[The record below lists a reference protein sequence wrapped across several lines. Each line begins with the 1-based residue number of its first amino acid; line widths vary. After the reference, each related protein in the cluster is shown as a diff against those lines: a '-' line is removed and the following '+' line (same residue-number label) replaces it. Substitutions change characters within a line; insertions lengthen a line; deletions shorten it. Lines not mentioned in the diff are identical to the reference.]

1 MRKRRRK
8 ERMERKNERKN
19 KLEDYLGML
28 SLSKGN
34 IYDLVFVVLVACTLL
49 KLRLHGTTQHST
61 VLFPISVS
69 AL

>member
-1 MRKRRRK
+1 MK
-8 ERMERKNERKN
+8 RKNERKN

-49 KLRLHGTTQHST
+49 KLRFHGTAQHST
-61 VLFPISVS
+61 SPDLSLCSVAESS
-69 AL
+69 APLSL